1 MSLPSL
7 WGTAA
12 NPKTY
17 RELVTIRTA
26 EVNASI
32 AAGQY
37 APFVYPYRSF
47 GPYLVILYFLLPPS
61 RSRLVHYAQYPIF
74 AFCVYW
80 CALAIKECKSASVPV
95 GYGIG
100 LLNAWGCLW
109 ISAILIWRDGR
120 EVMRR
125 IERVEDDGESWEVE
139 KREETG
145 SPKEFLGG
153 SLKRKWDEQEFRSHP
168 ANGSTSRKGPKE
180 VNSKDN
186 AICNYTHPT
195 AFYIWQPLPS
205 DLWTRI
211 NWSADLLTNFRL
223 TGWSH
228 QISSI
233 PSPPPTVLS
242 SLKRSAT
249 STDSWP
255 PSPPTSNTGNVRY
268 PTPKALLTT
277 KIRTFICWYLLLDAL
292 KIVMMQDPYF
302 WGLLDSAPPST
313 FPSLLTT
320 SPILT
325 RTYRLLLTLLGTYTA
340 LQIIFSLG
348 PLFFVGF
355 LPLVLPAHVYKGII
369 GARGEVWQY
378 PDMYGS
384 YSMVL
389 RKGLAGWWGGWW
401 HQTFR
406 FAFEAPTT
414 WALQKLGWE
423 KRSFRGK
430 ALSMILAFTLSGSLH
445 ACGSYSLWPETNP
458 LRGPFAFFVLQPVG
472 VGLQMGFSTLLKR
485 AGVTDRVPMWVRGVG
500 NFAYV
505 HFWFYHVAP
514 LLTDDFARGGIW
526 LMEPVPVS
534 VLRGFGL
541 GLEGEGWWC
550 WHWPLVGWH
559 TGERWWQSGIAF

>member
-1 MSLPSL
+1 
-7 WGTAA
+7 
-12 NPKTY
+12 
-17 RELVTIRTA
+17 
-26 EVNASI
+26 
-32 AAGQY
+32 
-37 APFVYPYRSF
+37 
-47 GPYLVILYFLLPPS
+47 
-61 RSRLVHYAQYPIF
+61 
-74 AFCVYW
+74 
-80 CALAIKECKSASVPV
+80 
-95 GYGIG
+95 
-100 LLNAWGCLW
+100 
-109 ISAILIWRDGR
+109 
-120 EVMRR
+120 
-125 IERVEDDGESWEVE
+125 
-139 KREETG
+139 
-145 SPKEFLGG
+145 
-153 SLKRKWDEQEFRSHP
+153 
-168 ANGSTSRKGPKE
+168 
-180 VNSKDN
+180 
-186 AICNYTHPT
+186 
-195 AFYIWQPLPS
+195 
-205 DLWTRI
+205 
-211 NWSADLLTNFRL
+211 
-223 TGWSH
+223 
-228 QISSI
+228 
-233 PSPPPTVLS
+233 
-242 SLKRSAT
+242 
-249 STDSWP
+249 
-255 PSPPTSNTGNVRY
+255 
-268 PTPKALLTT
+268 
-277 KIRTFICWYLLLDAL
+277 
-292 KIVMMQDPYF
+292 
-302 WGLLDSAPPST
+302 
-313 FPSLLTT
+313 
-320 SPILT
+320 
-325 RTYRLLLTLLGTYTA
+325 
-340 LQIIFSLG
+340 
-348 PLFFVGF
+348 
-355 LPLVLPAHVYKGII
+355 
-369 GARGEVWQY
+369 
-378 PDMYGS
+378 MYGS